1 MKENIE
7 HILWQDEIQQKL
19 QRGKANSK
27 QNLEVLRRE
36 VMSRAEGLAVRY
48 DEAALKSNDIRM
60 KAPMLFVLL
69 GNQVKDGLS
78 EIQKAVAHNMSN
90 SEGIVYLIV
99 EDQITSAKNNE
110 QAIPDSECG
119 QDRKQEKYS
128 VENAGEVIRLKL
140 HGKTENKERGS
151 LSQWL
156 DDDEFLAQLNQKV
169 GIAASKIL
177 EKNKVFSYWEQMHV
191 SVVIGAS
198 DPCNVILPDLVVL
211 IKNKLQQ
218 SFKQVFTDLFVLLE
232 ETEADSKPM
241 EKALSY
247 SLFKELDWYQNAD
260 YTYERETEWV
270 DDGMKLMTHYRGQLF
285 HLVYILTDKK
295 ENGQRI
301 NEARKTHYES
311 IVAVNLLKNR
321 EQKSVELEEARE
333 QFNYNT
339 FITNVQEMTENRY
352 CTARLAKVRKPG
364 QGIYLSVAYYLFKA
378 YENQLSC
385 HGQELDRALI
395 AQCGLSDDQIENL
408 VAGCL
413 PEEENLEQIYS
424 LISRNISFKELK
436 SETFFEAE
444 DILYGETAKN
454 FFLANFEEAA
464 KKRVKKLL
472 SQENIEKK
480 LIEEVVSQAA
490 YGPFALNQLITSEVY
505 EKLQQQK
512 DRYLYQMKEY
522 EAEIE
527 EKGSQLVGQCVGGG
541 FGLFDKKYLHQVK
554 EYLVHEVYGR
564 RYAHTKQAIKLIVLE
579 RLKEGIEQFCEGLQG
594 KLQKLQQIE
603 RFLEERIQEANR
615 YEEEYL
621 VQNVMPYYERV
632 VSKKLEEIG
641 KAKGKHFLYD
651 EKYMG
656 SSYKVLEE
664 QEEEILKKILLIAER
679 DILQDEKYFGLSF
692 EEELLARANML
703 IEYEDT
709 GVAAKGELYKLLYES
724 LEENSKPCV
733 HLDTTLSP
741 HRYLEKYFFGN
752 RQSEFIDYAYKRDQ
766 VSRSYKIGTI
776 SDQRKSVIE
785 KLQLMGGF
793 RLEDLVFTH
802 SAKRYYEAY
811 KEKGYHFHSEMISAI
826 FKEGE

>member
-1 MKENIE
+1 MEENIE

-19 QRGKANSK
+19 QRDKANSK
-27 QNLEVLRRE
+27 QSLEMLRRE

-90 SEGIVYLIV
+90 SEGIIYLVV
-99 EDQITSAKNNE
+99 EDNNSYEEASDQNQAMESSKNSQQERWNE
-110 QAIPDSECG
+110 
-119 QDRKQEKYS
+119 
-128 VENAGEVIRLKL
+128 ENAGEVITLQI
-140 HGKTENKERGS
+140 KTKTKVKERGS
-151 LSQWL
+151 LSKWL
-156 DDDEFLAQLNQKV
+156 EDDQFLAQLNQKV

-191 SVVIGAS
+191 TLVTGAS

-232 ETEADSKPM
+232 ETDTDSEPM
-241 EKALSY
+241 KKALSY

-260 YTYERETEWV
+260 YHYERETEWV
-270 DDGMKLMTHYRGQLF
+270 DDEMKLMTSYRGQLF

-333 QFNYNT
+333 QFSYNT

-378 YENQLSC
+378 YEKELSC
-385 HGQELDRALI
+385 NGQEADRALI

-408 VAGCL
+408 VASCL
-413 PEEENLEQIYS
+413 PEEGNLEQIYS

-436 SETFFEAE
+436 NETFFEAE
-444 DILYGETAKN
+444 NLLYGGTAQS
-454 FFLANFEEAA
+454 FFQANFEEAA

-480 LIEEVVSQAA
+480 LIEEVVSQAD
-490 YGPFALNQLITSEVY
+490 YGPFALNQLLTSEAY
-505 EKLQQQK
+505 GQLQQQK
-512 DRYLYQMKEY
+512 DKYLYQMKEY

-527 EKGSQLVGQCVGGG
+527 EKSNQLVGQCVGGS

-564 RYAHTKQAIKLIVLE
+564 RYAYAKQAIKLMVLE
-579 RLKEGIEQFCEGLQG
+579 SLKEGIEKFCESLQE

-603 RFLEERIQEANR
+603 SFLEERIQEANR

-632 VSKKLEEIG
+632 VNKKLEELV
-641 KAKGKHFLYD
+641 KAKGEHFLYD

-656 SSYKVLEE
+656 PSYRMLEE

-793 RLEDLVFTH
+793 RLEDLVYTR

-811 KEKGYHFHSEMISAI
+811 KEKGYHFHSEMMSA
-826 FKEGE
+826 FLKEGE